1 MTWREHFSRLDR
13 LQKSRVF
20 KIVASLV
27 VLAAAAAGFVTFV
40 IASEGRGG
48 ELEALTALERAASTP
63 APAAPGPG
71 AGEEERRR
79 AAIAEA
85 ERTALQA
92 TRDLVVNVLEARKD
106 RTGAAV
112 AIGAVTAVSLA
123 VVWLGLA
130 LTFLALLVFVAGV
143 AWPMG
148 ALLGWKGASTLF
160 MGVAALLASF
170 AALTRVVRVALGG
183 AGPVR
188 AIARNTLDEALR
200 GKVGLVFI
208 IVLLFLLAGIPL
220 RLDDG
225 SALRY
230 RVQTFLSQGTGITF
244 GILGLFT
251 VLFAAASVTFEQRD
265 RIIWQ
270 TMTKPVSAWQYL
282 LGKWLGI
289 SALNAVMLGVCCSGV
304 FLFTDYLRGRPA
316 LEEVRAFVPRSPST
330 LMTEDRMILE
340 TQVLAANR
348 KVQADGPRLDQAQFE
363 RSVEARLEAQQAA
376 NPGFKP
382 TQKDRLAA
390 RRKFYEELMQAY
402 RTIEPGQ
409 YEYYRFGG
417 LEHARRLNTLLT
429 LRYKIQ
435 AGGNEPDQI
444 YRVGFIFMGM
454 EPLVRESGLNQM
466 QTLTLPSTLIDA
478 RGNLDVM
485 ITNGDPFTQT
495 PNPLSFTLP
504 PDGLSLSYPAASFQ
518 GNFLRVTGVL
528 WVKLAFLAMVGLAA
542 GTFLSFPVAALVAIG
557 VFVIAEGTPFL
568 ARSLENYSSFTQE
581 GEVIYFN
588 VVIETIASGVA
599 WVFRTYGNLRPVER
613 LVQGELLEWGMVG
626 RAVGVLSAWTAGLYA
641 AGVAILR
648 RRELAI
654 YSGQ

>member
-13 LQKSRVF
+13 LQKNRLF
-20 KIVASLV
+20 KIVATLV

-40 IASEGRGG
+40 IASQGRGG
-48 ELEALTALERAASTP
+48 PLEAMAALERAADMP
-63 APAAPGPG
+63 PPAAPGPN
-71 AGEEERRR
+71 AGEDERRL
-79 AAIAEA
+79 AQAAEA

-92 TRDLVVNVLEARKD
+92 TRDLVANVLAARKD

-112 AIGAVTAVSLA
+112 AIAAAAGVALT

-130 LTFLALLVFVAGV
+130 LTFLALLLFVAAV
-143 AWPMG
+143 AWPMDV
-148 ALLGWKGASTLF
+148 LLGWRGAATLM
-160 MGVAALLASF
+160 MGVSALLASF
-170 AALTRVVRVALGG
+170 AALTRLTRVALGG
-183 AGPVR
+183 AGPVLG
-188 AIARNTLDEALR
+188 IARNTLDEALR

-208 IVLLFLLAGIPL
+208 LVLLFLLAGLPL

-230 RVQTFLSQGTGITF
+230 RVQTFLSQGTGLTF
-244 GILGLFT
+244 GVLGLFT

-289 SALNAVMLGVCCSGV
+289 SALNAVMLGVCASGV

-316 LEEVRAFVPRSPST
+316 LEETRAFVPRSPTT

-340 TQVLAANR
+340 TQVLAANL
-348 KVQADGPRLDQAQFE
+348 KVQADGPRIDAVQFE
-363 RSVEARLEAQQAA
+363 RSVEARLEAQKAA
-376 NPGFKP
+376 SPGFVP
-382 TQKDRLAA
+382 TEQDRLTA

-409 YEYYRFGG
+409 YEYYRFGD
-417 LEHARRLNTLLT
+417 LQHARRLNTLLT

-444 YRVGFIFMGM
+444 YRVGFIFSGM
-454 EPLVRESGLNQM
+454 QPIVRESGLNQM
-466 QTLTLPSTLIDA
+466 QTLTLPSTLVDE

-485 ITNGDPFTQT
+485 IINGDPYTGV

-504 PDGLSLSYPAASFQ
+504 PDGLNISYPAATFQ
-518 GNFLRVTGVL
+518 GNFLRVVGVL

-542 GTFLSFPVAALVAIG
+542 GTFLSFPVAALVSLG
-557 VFVIAEGTPFL
+557 VFIIAEGTPFL
-568 ARSLENYSSFTQE
+568 SRSLENYSSYTPD
-581 GEVIYFN
+581 GRVIYFN
-588 VVIETIASGVA
+588 VVIETIATGIA

-613 LVQGELLEWGMVG
+613 LVQGELLEWRTVG
-626 RAVGVLSAWTAGLYA
+626 SAVGVLAGWTAGLYGI
-641 AGVAILR
+641 GVAILR